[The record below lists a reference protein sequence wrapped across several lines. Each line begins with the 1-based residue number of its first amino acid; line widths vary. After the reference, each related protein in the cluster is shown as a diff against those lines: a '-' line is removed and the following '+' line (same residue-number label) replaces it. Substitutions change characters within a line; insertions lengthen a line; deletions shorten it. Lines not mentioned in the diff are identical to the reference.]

1 MLLKQKEILRKVK
14 DYININLNQAKV
26 ILIKGN

>member
-14 DYININLNQAKV
+14 DYININLNQVKV